1 MSENAN
7 QTTPRSG
14 TDNGNSGHYEQG
26 GRRNNPSGNRNNRRR
41 RPSQPYGGQA
51 PGASSQREPIH
62 FGPSGQPGG
71 PSARPQNSGNRP
83 DPYLQNRNVQHDQ
96 RQNQGSAVHPSGQH
110 PGNSHQH
117 AAPGPSQGR
126 PPYVNRPGERIDAN
140 GVRQTTVR
148 PDMQTPPRKPN
159 NQIPAEYQERP
170 REARTWGRNVR
181 SEETYEDVRKE
192 NERLEK
198 EIWLEIASIHTA
210 KLD

>member
-96 RQNQGSAVHPSGQH
+96 RPCI
-110 PGNSHQH
+110 
-117 AAPGPSQGR
+117 R
-126 PPYVNRPGERIDAN
+126 PDSIPAILINMQLPVLLRA
-140 GVRQTTVR
+140 VR
-148 PDMQTPPRKPN
+148 PMLIVP
-159 NQIPAEYQERP
+159 ER
-170 REARTWGRNVR
+170 E
-181 SEETYEDVRKE
+181 
-192 NERLEK
+192 
-198 EIWLEIASIHTA
+198 
-210 KLD
+210 